1 MKSNPFLQLFRRA
14 MDTLSRMSVQQE
26 DVVGVDI
33 TPSYIRVAQLS
44 KKGSAWA
51 LERFGYK
58 YLDDAG
64 NLADILSHSD
74 LYTEKLRELTA
85 SAKLSTL
92 NAAISIPVT
101 SAIIRVIPLPLM
113 SDEEVKNAIALDSL
127 WENVVQI
134 SDSLEEYSIFWQI
147 IRRNTAAN
155 TMDILFVASKLT
167 DINAYSKIVTA
178 AGLNPVL
185 VDVRCFANRNV
196 LALLPGTAGSGQA
209 SAILEF
215 GLYENYL
222 LVVSNDEPFISDLY
236 MSEADRALLRSGER
250 EETALSALCDRY
262 ATQVRQA
269 LRAFKSRDP
278 ASDIGI
284 GQIRVTSSLP
294 NIQEFIQL
302 LIAKL
307 PEYKLGL
314 LDATEFLTVPAQLKS
329 KVEAEQNRSVFTA
342 VLGLATR
349 KLDIFGYYKYVT
361 GVNNINLLPNRDA
374 VRQTEKKKIFSTLL
388 VVVASLLVVV
398 GAGFMFWHQSS
409 AEETLAPQ
417 VAQADQAAASVNQMK
432 ARLAQLQ
439 SQRKANASTLEAT
452 DSFRSGHVRLEG
464 ALNAIAQT
472 VPRGVRLTVL
482 AYDGGEMLRIE
493 GEASDEHLA
502 TVFLEKLNAG
512 GMLQRATLVDISS
525 GTESTGIKFRF
536 NALLNPPP
544 AAGAKKQNQNR
555 TEKGKHGA

>member
-1 MKSNPFLQLFRRA
+1 
-14 MDTLSRMSVQQE
+14 MDSLSRMSVQQE

-44 KKGSAWA
+44 KKGSAWS
-51 LERFGYK
+51 LEKLGYK

-64 NLADILSHSD
+64 NLADIHSQPD
-74 LYTEKLRELTA
+74 LYTEKLRELTS

-92 NAAISIPVT
+92 NAAISIPIT

-113 SDEEVKNAIALDSL
+113 SDEEVMNAIALDSL

-134 SDSLEEYSIFWQI
+134 SDSLEDYSIFWQI

-155 TMDILFVASKLT
+155 TMDILFVASKLS

-215 GLYENYL
+215 GLHENYL
-222 LVVSNDEPFISDLY
+222 LIVSNDEPFISDLY
-236 MSEADRALLRSGER
+236 MSEADRALLRSRER
-250 EETALSALCDRY
+250 DEAVLSEVCYRY
-262 ATQVRQA
+262 ASQVRQA

-278 ASDIGI
+278 ASDIG
-284 GQIRVTSSLP
+284 QIRVTSSLP
-294 NIQEFIQL
+294 DIQEFIQML
-302 LIAKL
+302 TVKL
-307 PEYKLGL
+307 PEYKLNL
-314 LDATEFLTVPAQLKS
+314 LDATEFLTVPAQLKG
-329 KVEAEQNRSVFTA
+329 KLEAEQNRSVFTA
-342 VLGLATR
+342 ALGLATR

-388 VVVASLLVVV
+388 VVVASFLVVLV
-398 GAGFMFWHQSS
+398 AGFMFWYQSS

-417 VAQADQAAASVNQMK
+417 VAQADQTAAEVNLMK
-432 ARLAQLQ
+432 TRLAQLQ
-439 SQRKANASTLEAT
+439 SQRKANTSTIEAT
-452 DSFRSGHVRLEG
+452 ESFLSGHARLEG
-464 ALNAIAQT
+464 ALNAITQT
-472 VPRGVRLTVL
+472 VPRSVRLTVL

-493 GEASDEHLA
+493 GEAPNEHLA

-525 GTESTGIKFRF
+525 GIEFTGTKFRF
-536 NALLNPPP
+536 NALLNPPL
-544 AAGAKKQNQNR
+544 ARGAEKQNPNR
-555 TEKGKHGA
+555 AEKGKHDA